1 MTDAL
6 SMPEISRKKGNTKI
20 ISHKT
25 KNIKN
30 IFLAFY
36 LFMLYYVV
44 NAEKTTTSKMCI
56 MF

>member
-1 MTDAL
+1 M
-6 SMPEISRKKGNTKI
+6 SQISRKKESTKT

-36 LFMLYYVV
+36 LFMLYYII
-44 NAEKTTTSKMCI
+44 NTEETTTSKMCI
-56 MF
+56 MV